1 MRAPALGDE
10 PPDDSADSR
19 VVGPPARSRPGPA
32 SLVAASAASSAAQT
46 PIVPSANANA
56 TVDPSVR
63 SIASAVTGE

>member
-32 SLVAASAASSAAQT
+32 SLVAASAASSAQT